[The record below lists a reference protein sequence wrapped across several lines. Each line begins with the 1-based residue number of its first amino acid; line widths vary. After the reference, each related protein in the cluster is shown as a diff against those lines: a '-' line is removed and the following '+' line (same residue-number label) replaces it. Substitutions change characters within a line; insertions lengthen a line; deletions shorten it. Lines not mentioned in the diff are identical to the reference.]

1 MLENLT
7 DNQLRSMPIG
17 KLEQLY
23 NNASSI
29 GALNEFN
36 EVFWARL
43 AEIRCND
50 CNLQNV
56 LYLLEDYK
64 KTIGRAI
71 DKNANPLARIKYNEI
86 ENNIAW
92 LAEEYKL
99 HRKTKPFKVKV

>member
-71 DKNANPLARIKYNEI
+71 DKNSNPLARIKYNEI

-99 HRKTKPFKVKV
+99 RRKTKAFKVKV